1 MESKPNFNFS
11 QYSLSKPS
19 KGHWVRNIIFF
30 AVIII
35 LISLIYWLLT
45 KQVKKITPKTQQIE
59 LIENV
64 KIEIDTAN
72 R

>member
-1 MESKPNFNFS
+1 M
-11 QYSLSKPS
+11 
-19 KGHWVRNIIFF
+19 
-30 AVIII
+30 
-35 LISLIYWLLT
+35 T

-64 KIEIDTAN
+64 KIEIDTAD

>member
-1 MESKPNFNFS
+1 M
-11 QYSLSKPS
+11 
-19 KGHWVRNIIFF
+19 FF
-30 AVIII
+30 VVIII

-64 KIEIDTAN
+64 KIEIDTAD